1 MGGGEPGKAGL
12 AVGGPEA
19 VIDPALVRIVVL
31 HAGRVLDAVGVVP
44 PADDLVPAEAA
55 ERRVLL
61 LVRVR
66 AELAEGARDLD
77 EVGRRRY
84 LVDVAVAVEHLP
96 EEVDGG
102 GFAGGGR
109 DVAVVIPTC
118 AVFGPDRMVV
128 HAHVWDNFK
137 NLAGS
142 PRGKDASGAHLGR
155 SPGIGAP
162 HTELGIAE
170 SSPQVEDKYNENVL
184 TGYHD
189 DEGKAVTNRKERMSR
204 LEKAARGK
212 EQ

>member
-1 MGGGEPGKAGL
+1 MGRGEPGKAGL
-12 AVGGPEA
+12 AVGGPET
-19 VIDPALVRIVVL
+19 VVYPALVRVVVL

-44 PADDLVPAEAA
+44 PADNLVPAEAA

-61 LVRVR
+61 LVGVR
-66 AELAEGARDLD
+66 AELAEGSGDLD

-84 LVDVAVAVEHLP
+84 LIDVAVAVKHLP

-118 AVFGPDRMVV
+118 AVFGTDRMVV
-128 HAHVWDNFK
+128 HANVWDNFK

-142 PRGKDASGAHLGR
+142 PRSKDASGTHLGR

-170 SSPQVEDKYNENVL
+170 SSP
-184 TGYHD
+184 
-189 DEGKAVTNRKERMSR
+189 
-204 LEKAARGK
+204 
-212 EQ
+212 